1 MRYVRVRGFT
11 LVELMVVIAIV
22 AVLLA
27 VGLPSFRDTLQRNR
41 VATLS
46 NEIVGSLSLARNEA
60 IRTTRGGGVCAS
72 SDGATCGNDWN
83 AGWLVWAN
91 AGVANGTLD
100 AGDEIVRVI
109 DAHPN
114 MRIVATVSGAA
125 TGTIAFD
132 SRGRA
137 SAPAL
142 INMRPDS
149 CPAGRK
155 LVRQMRV
162 NAVGQIQTTQADCA
176 P

>member
-1 MRYVRVRGFT
+1 MSGFRARGFT
-11 LVELMVVIAIV
+11 LVELMVVVAIV

-27 VGLPSFRDTLQRNR
+27 VGLPSFRDSLQRNR

-46 NEIVGSLSLARNEA
+46 NEIIGSVSLARNEA
-60 IRTTRGGGVCAS
+60 IRTTRGAGVCAS
-72 SDGATCGNDWN
+72 FDGATCGNDWN

-91 AGVANGTLD
+91 VGAANGTLD

-109 DAHPN
+109 DAHPK
-114 MRIVATVSGAA
+114 MRVVATVSGV
-125 TGTIAFD
+125 TTDTIAFD

-137 SAPAL
+137 LAPAQ

-155 LVRQMRV
+155 LVRQIRV